1 MGKTGGK
8 APYLSIEQL
17 KVFHNEEQRDPRL
30 NELLYPFMKDQQ
42 SKAIIDQYEPLEVLK
57 ARG

>member
-17 KVFHNEEQRDPRL
+17 KTFHNEEQRDPRL
-30 NELLYPFMKDQQ
+30 NELLHPFMKDKQ
-42 SKAIIDQYEPLEVLK
+42 SKAIIDQYEPLEVLR